1 MDDGGALCLRRAP
14 SGGLAD
20 VHAKSRRAP
29 SSGLREVRDLGSRVK
44 SATRDGNGN
53 GRQGGELA
61 GGWRRKLLLRRA
73 ERDARCTSS
82 VLVCRTGRE
91 VGVVGLDEEVGHLEE
106 RDERETPRF
115 FGNAT
120 SLRKLIFLEVG

>member
-1 MDDGGALCLRRAP
+1 MKGGALCFGRAP
-14 SGGLAD
+14 SWGLAGG
-20 VHAKSRRAP
+20 HARSRRAP
-29 SSGLREVRDLGSRVK
+29 SSGLRVVRDRELRGD

-91 VGVVGLDEEVGHLEE
+91 VGVVGLANEGVGHLEG
-106 RDERETPRF
+106 RDERTPRF

>member
-1 MDDGGALCLRRAP
+1 M
-14 SGGLAD
+14 
-20 VHAKSRRAP
+20 HAKSRRAP
-29 SSGLREVRDLGSRVK
+29 SSGLRVVRDLELRVD

-61 GGWRRKLLLRRA
+61 GGWRRKTPTA
-73 ERDARCTSS
+73 S
-82 VLVCRTGRE
+82 CRTGRE
-91 VGVVGLDEEVGHLEE
+91 VHVVGLGEEVDHLEE

>member
-1 MDDGGALCLRRAP
+1 MEGREENLPVDGEG
-14 SGGLAD
+14 
-20 VHAKSRRAP
+20 
-29 SSGLREVRDLGSRVK
+29 
-44 SATRDGNGN
+44 
-53 GRQGGELA
+53 
-61 GGWRRKLLLRRA
+61 KLLLRRA

-91 VGVVGLDEEVGHLEE
+91 VGVVGLDEEVGHLKG
-106 RDERETPRF
+106 RDERTPRF

>member
-1 MDDGGALCLRRAP
+1 MRVGDGGALCLRRAP
-14 SGGLAD
+14 SGRLVD

-29 SSGLREVRDLGSRVK
+29 SSGSRDLGSRVT
-44 SATRDGNGN
+44 SVVRDGNGN

-61 GGWRRKLLLRRA
+61 GGWRRKTPTA
-73 ERDARCTSS
+73 A
-82 VLVCRTGRE
+82 CRTGRE
-91 VGVVGLDEEVGHLEE
+91 VGVVGLGEEVGHLEG
-106 RDERETPRF
+106 RDERTPRF

>member
-1 MDDGGALCLRRAP
+1 MEGREENLPVDGEG
-14 SGGLAD
+14 
-20 VHAKSRRAP
+20 
-29 SSGLREVRDLGSRVK
+29 
-44 SATRDGNGN
+44 
-53 GRQGGELA
+53 
-61 GGWRRKLLLRRA
+61 KLLLRRA

-91 VGVVGLDEEVGHLEE
+91 VGVVGLDEEVGHLGE
-106 RDERETPRF
+106 RDGRETPRF